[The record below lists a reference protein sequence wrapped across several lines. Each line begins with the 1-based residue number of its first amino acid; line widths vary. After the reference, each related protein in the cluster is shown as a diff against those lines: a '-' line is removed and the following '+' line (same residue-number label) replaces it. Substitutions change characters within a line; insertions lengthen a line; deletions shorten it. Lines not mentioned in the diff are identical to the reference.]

1 MGDVTTKGKIA
12 ENQLHHKVVMIPRS
26 LEFQN

>member
-12 ENQLHHKVVMIPRS
+12 ENQFDHKVDLIPKS